1 LELWGNLK
9 DFSLPDVI
17 QLVGFGRK
25 TGVLSVEH
33 GSIGSMLYFKDGNV
47 VHAESGLV
55 EGEDAVF
62 QLFRCTAGEFR
73 FRTDI
78 RPSRQTIFMD
88 PTNLVMEAARLLDEA
103 VRDAEGEQTA
113 PAEAA
118 VPEEAAPA
126 EEVVS
131 VEEAAQEFAEE
142 ETPAEAAVEEAVVE
156 EIEIE
161 EVAVEEA
168 AQKQH
173 LPTKADLEAALEASC
188 PAVAP
193 TMAEAPMVER
203 KASPGELR
211 DEIKA
216 LLESKFGRDAK
227 RLMQAVEKCGD
238 TYDDFQ
244 ELATR
249 VERFISAFVDPK
261 SAKAVGVDLRELIN
275 RLPDAP

>member
-1 LELWGNLK
+1 MELWGNLK

-62 QLFRCTAGEFR
+62 QLFRCTTGEFR

-78 RPSRQTIFMD
+78 KPSRQTIFMD

-103 VRDAEGEQTA
+103 VRDAEENQ
-113 PAEAA
+113 AEA
-118 VPEEAAPA
+118 VEAALK
-126 EEVVS
+126 ETQS
-131 VEEAAQEFAEE
+131 VAEAAQEFVE

-156 EIEIE
+156 EIEVEKIE
-161 EVAVEEA
+161 VVGVEEA
-168 AQKQH
+168 AQEQH
-173 LPTKADLEAALEASC
+173 LPEEADLEAALEASC
-188 PAVAP
+188 PVAEP

-261 SAKAVGVDLRELIN
+261 SAKAIGADLRELIN